1 MTFELMTEQ
10 EMPERFYVDPDYYPK
25 RIRAL
30 ETALRLV
37 MACSGDMERAT
48 DADLEEA
55 LECGDPA
62 KEQQANAWLVARVAL
77 SPNMY

>member
-1 MTFELMTEQ
+1 MTFELVTEH
-10 EMPERFYVDPDYYPK
+10 EIPEKFYGDPEYYPK

-37 MACSGDMERAT
+37 MACSGEMDSAT
-48 DADLEEA
+48 DAEFEEA
-55 LECGDPA
+55 LECGDPV

-77 SPNMY
+77 SPNIY